1 MSRDGDIGGHGRPG
15 EQDFGATEEMPVAG
29 HAVGSIVPAQA
40 SQPAQAAQVSRPSR
54 PGMAAPVPPARPSEP
69 IQLAQGQSSGESQ
82 AAYAAGPKAI
92 PPSRHKLGSDPAP
105 AVIVD
110 GAPAHTYDPLK
121 TPTPSAVATG
131 TGGGLYMAPVPS
143 FTSTPAP
150 RVPSAAPNAAQGQPA
165 PARTPNAPAFAAPQH
180 PSPTFSKPQFA
191 APLPSMRGQARSE
204 TVVINLPSRR
214 GPSGKEKMLA
224 FIGVL
229 VLVALVG
236 MGLLLMQSLRH
247 SQTTKPGS
255 GVETAAVEVQPA
267 AIVPTSGN
275 APTTP
280 AEPTLVSPPP
290 VAVVAAPAM
299 DAGAVKKPKKPH

>member
-15 EQDFGATEEMPVAG
+15 EQDLGATEEMPTAG
-29 HAVGSIVPAQA
+29 HVVPSHAPSQA
-40 SQPAQAAQVSRPSR
+40 SHPAHAAQTSRPSR
-54 PGMAAPVPPARPSEP
+54 PGMSAQVPPARPSEP

-92 PPSRHKLGSDPAP
+92 PPSRHTLGSDPAP

-110 GAPAHTYDPLK
+110 GAPAHTYDALK
-121 TPTPSAVATG
+121 TPTPSAVALG
-131 TGGGLYMAPVPS
+131 AGGGLYMAPVPT
-143 FTSTPAP
+143 FPSTPAP
-150 RVPSAAPNAAQGQPA
+150 RVPNAPSASPPGHAAHS
-165 PARTPNAPAFAAPQH
+165 RTPNAPAFAAPQY
-180 PSPTFSKPQFA
+180 PSPTFSKPQFS
-191 APLPSMRGQARSE
+191 APLPAMRGQARSE
-204 TVVINLPSRR
+204 TVVINLPIRR

-247 SQTTKPGS
+247 GQTTKPAS
-255 GVETAAVEVQPA
+255 GGETTAVEVQPVA
-267 AIVPTSGN
+267 TVPTPT

-280 AEPTLVSPPP
+280 PEPTLVSPPP

-299 DAGAVKKPKKPH
+299 DAGAVKKPKKPR